1 MNLMTGGGDLSNLV
15 PVADPGAHHDGSELY
30 VPAQT
35 PQLGDVV
42 PVRVRVPS
50 GTGVDSVFVRVV
62 RDAEPMFIAAAPDG
76 GNEHESWFT
85 AEIPV
90 HNPIT
95 SYRVLLDRESAGYSW
110 LNGTGEYFRDI
121 ADLHDFRLT
130 TYPPGPEWALDSV
143 IYQVFPDRFAK
154 SGAAT
159 DLPPWALAADWDNEV
174 IHTGPDTPRQLFGGD
189 LDGIGQH
196 LDHLV
201 ELGANVLYLT
211 PVFPARSNHRY
222 NASSFAQ
229 VDPLLG
235 GDQALIRLAQDVH
248 RRGMRIVGDLT
259 TNHSG
264 DDHQWFTTALG
275 NPDADERRFYYV
287 ADDGS
292 YAAWLG
298 HESLPKFDLESPVL
312 REMMFGPGDS
322 IVARWLREPFDLDG
336 WRIDVANMTGRYG
349 RHDHANSVA
358 REIRATMD
366 AVRPESVLL
375 AEHCHDASGD
385 LTGDGWQGTMNYA
398 GFTRPV
404 WSWLT
409 ASDNGLGFLGMPVGV
424 PRRPGMATMSTM
436 RDFAASVP
444 WKVACRN
451 WNLLGSHDT
460 PRIRTVTGSRELVT
474 VGVGLLMTYVG
485 SPMIFAGEE
494 LGCEGVD
501 GEDSRRPIQW
511 QRRSD
516 WDDETFT
523 VFKDLIAVR
532 SAHPALRRGGLR
544 WLIALDDALGYLRE
558 TENER
563 ILVVAS
569 RAPWSGALL
578 PAALCGD
585 SAPQTLYGGVD
596 LRIAGGAVV
605 VPGEGPGIGIWRLA

>member
-1 MNLMTGGGDLSNLV
+1 
-15 PVADPGAHHDGSELY
+15 
-30 VPAQT
+30 
-35 PQLGDVV
+35 
-42 PVRVRVPS
+42 
-50 GTGVDSVFVRVV
+50 
-62 RDAEPMFIAAAPDG
+62 
-76 GNEHESWFT
+76 
-85 AEIPV
+85 
-90 HNPIT
+90 
-95 SYRVLLDRESAGYSW
+95 
-110 LNGTGEYFRDI
+110 
-121 ADLHDFRLT
+121 
-130 TYPPGPEWALDSV
+130 
-143 IYQVFPDRFAK
+143 
-154 SGAAT
+154 
-159 DLPPWALAADWDNEV
+159 
-174 IHTGPDTPRQLFGGD
+174 
-189 LDGIGQH
+189 
-196 LDHLV
+196 
-201 ELGANVLYLT
+201 
-211 PVFPARSNHRY
+211 
-222 NASSFAQ
+222 
-229 VDPLLG
+229 
-235 GDQALIRLAQDVH
+235 
-248 RRGMRIVGDLT
+248 
-259 TNHSG
+259 
-264 DDHQWFTTALG
+264 
-275 NPDADERRFYYV
+275 
-287 ADDGS
+287 
-292 YAAWLG
+292 
-298 HESLPKFDLESPVL
+298 
-312 REMMFGPGDS
+312 
-322 IVARWLREPFDLDG
+322 
-336 WRIDVANMTGRYG
+336 
-349 RHDHANSVA
+349 
-358 REIRATMD
+358 
-366 AVRPESVLL
+366 
-375 AEHCHDASGD
+375 
-385 LTGDGWQGTMNYA
+385 MNYA

-494 LGCEGVD
+494 LGYEGVD

-511 QRRSD
+511 QRRAG

-596 LRIAGGAVV
+596 LRIACGAVV